1 MLTVINPFGGY
12 AKGAQITDADEIKKI
27 LASEHA
33 TNVIRSAE
41 ATTDKPQPPRRKS
54 T

>member
-12 AKGAQITDADEIKKI
+12 ARGDQITDADEIKKI
-27 LASEHA
+27 LASEYA

-41 ATTDKPQPPRRKS
+41 APADKPKPNRRTDK
-54 T
+54 